1 MPSARPSNDA
11 TESLKSYSRGVAE
24 EHEEVDYRFLLAN
37 ERTFLAWMRTAL
49 ALVAGGVALD
59 QFVVVAGARELVAF
73 LGIFAITLGAIVAV
87 LGIVQWRRADRAMR
101 SGTPMNSS
109 LTVMVIGALFAGF
122 ALAIAL
128 LLAFG

>member
-1 MPSARPSNDA
+1 M
-11 TESLKSYSRGVAE
+11 TEQR
-24 EHEEVDYRFLLAN
+24 EEVDYRFLLAN
-37 ERTFLAWMRTAL
+37 ERTFLAWMRTAI
-49 ALVAGGVALD
+49 ALIAGGVALD

-101 SGTPMNSS
+101 NGTRMNSS
-109 LTVMVIGALFAGF
+109 LTVMIIGAMLAVF

>member
-1 MPSARPSNDA
+1 M
-11 TESLKSYSRGVAE
+11 TEQRQ
-24 EHEEVDYRFLLAN
+24 EVDYRFLLAN

-49 ALVAGGVALD
+49 ALIAGGVALD
-59 QFVVVAGARELVAF
+59 QFVVVAGARDLVAF
-73 LGIFAITLGAIVAV
+73 LGIFAISLGAIVAV

-101 SGTPMNSS
+101 SGSRMDSS
-109 LTVMVIGALFAGF
+109 LTVMVIGALLTVF

>member
-1 MPSARPSNDA
+1 MSDEA
-11 TESLKSYSRGVAE
+11 K
-24 EHEEVDYRFLLAN
+24 EVDYRFLLAN

-49 ALVAGGVALD
+49 ALIAGGVALD
-59 QFVVVAGARELVAF
+59 QFVVVAGARDLVAF
-73 LGIFAITLGAIVAV
+73 FGIFAIMLGAIVAV

-101 SGTPMNSS
+101 TGTRMDSS
-109 LTVMVIGALFAGF
+109 VTVMVIGALLSTF